1 MPTALQLVN
10 RVRRKLRI
18 PDTTSFTKSEDL
30 LLLDLVNEAKDTV
43 LELREW
49 DFDVRHDGHLTTVA
63 NTTGSGSSLTHGAG
77 GATMTIVESFPTA
90 PNNFIG
96 RIVFT
101 HDTNYGDTAY
111 RVSVWESTTVTVP
124 DANSAISTTSPTY
137 SIFANEYV
145 LPSNVRKVLSVR
157 HQESD
162 IRVEEID
169 RSVRFDRFVQRPQES
184 ITDTPDLIYVG
195 GIGTATKST
204 SSASDTDGII
214 FMPWPTPSAV
224 LDLDYSYCIRHGE
237 LTTTAST
244 LDNVDRYAVDL
255 IVDLA
260 YGKALQSDFGNNK
273 EEGIAIE
280 RKVIAFSKDFE
291 TNDDRMPNR
300 RLRLRSL
307 DHVGSSGRDFGRL
320 PNGGRNFGAL

>member
-10 RVRRKLRI
+10 RVRRKMRV
-18 PDTTSFTKSEDL
+18 PDTTDFAKSENL
-30 LLLDLVNEAKDTV
+30 LLLDLVNEAKDMV
-43 LELREW
+43 LELRDWE
-49 DFDVRHDGHLTTVA
+49 FDIRHDGHLSTVA
-63 NTTGSGSSLTHGAG
+63 NTTGSGSGLVHGASA
-77 GATMTIVESFPTA
+77 ATMTINESFPTSA
-90 PNNFIG
+90 NSFIA

-101 HDTNYGDTAY
+101 HDTSYGDTAY
-111 RVSVWESTTVTVP
+111 RVSLWDGTSVTVP

-145 LPSNVRKVLSVR
+145 LPSNVKKILSVR

-195 GIGTATKST
+195 GIGTATKSD
-204 SSASDTDGII
+204 AANPDTDGII
-214 FMPWPTPSAV
+214 FMPWPTPSLV
-224 LDLDYSYCIRHGE
+224 LDFDYSYIERHDE
-237 LTTTAST
+237 LTAVDSQ

-260 YGKALQSDFGNNK
+260 YGRAQQSEFGNNK

-280 RKVIAFSKDFE
+280 RKVLGISKDFE
-291 TNDDRMPNR
+291 TNDGRMAR
-300 RLRLRSL
+300 RKLRLRSL

-320 PNGGRNFGAL
+320 PNGGKSFGSL